1 MKCLKE
7 CRQYFNKHFFMEI
20 TNTKTQE
27 LCLRFFTIFIYLG
40 NESEIK
46 DLISKI
52 NNRKNRLPNGKAFV
66 YPIKFR
72 VNSNF

>member
-1 MKCLKE
+1 MPEKG
-7 CRQYFNKHFFMEI
+7 RQYFNKYFSFIKI

-40 NESEIK
+40 NESEIR

-52 NNRKNRLPNGKAFV
+52 NNRKNGLSNCKAFV